1 MEDDCIQEL
10 KTIFLASALT
20 NIHESGKMDDF
31 VEFARKKAKEDGME
45 TEELT
50 EFLDFLE
57 ELEMEDS
64 EEDKK
69 WRKVLDIIGK
79 TTGCKV
85 TGFKGDSCVII
96 ENEEMSDDECKDY
109 IFGETQGKIHLE
121 HINQA
126 LEIVDVKLEFIEA
139 MCIPFDADGH
149 SQFCRFKVIFI
160 D

>member
-1 MEDDCIQEL
+1 MDECIQEL
-10 KTIFLASALT
+10 KTIFLASALS

-57 ELEMEDS
+57 NLEIEEDS

-85 TGFKGDSCVII
+85 SGFKGDSCIII
-96 ENEEMSDDECKDY
+96 ENQEMDMDDIDDY
-109 IFGETQGKIHLE
+109 INGETQGKIHLE

-126 LEIVDVKLEFIEA
+126 LKIVDVKLEFIEA
-139 MCIPFDADGH
+139 MHIPFDADGH